1 MSPCHDKI
9 ILETK
14 NVSRRVAVNGNDK
27 SIVDSVSFRFN
38 SGGVYNLVGP
48 SGAGKTSYLRLLNR
62 LDEPT
67 SGDVLYDGTGISTLK
82 PTDLRKKVSMIFQEP
97 YLFPGTV
104 GDNLDYC
111 YPEGKTEKAGYYLE
125 QVGLKKHYL
134 DSDSSVLSAGEK
146 QRVAIARSLIQ
157 APRVLL
163 LDEPTSA
170 LDPTSVDKVE
180 KLILTLVADL
190 CLTAII
196 VTHNPDQAGRLG
208 GQTLLMVEG
217 RLIEF
222 DETDRVL
229 KNPRTELARK
239 YLNRELD

>member
-1 MSPCHDKI
+1 
-9 ILETK
+9 
-14 NVSRRVAVNGNDK
+14 
-27 SIVDSVSFRFN
+27 
-38 SGGVYNLVGP
+38 
-48 SGAGKTSYLRLLNR
+48 
-62 LDEPT
+62 
-67 SGDVLYDGTGISTLK
+67 
-82 PTDLRKKVSMIFQEP
+82 MIFQEP